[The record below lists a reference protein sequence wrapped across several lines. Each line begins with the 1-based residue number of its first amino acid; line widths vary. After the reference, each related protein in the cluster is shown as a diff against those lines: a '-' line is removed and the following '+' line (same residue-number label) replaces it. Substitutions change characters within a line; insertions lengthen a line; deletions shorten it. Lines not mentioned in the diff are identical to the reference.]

1 MTRLTFT
8 NVVPARTLL
17 TSGNNLYY
25 TVGNIGIGTSTPST
39 GLDVN
44 STARITGNTTICGTL
59 YVREI
64 SGVTFE
70 GLSTQWSNSATPNK
84 IYYNGNVGLGTSTP
98 LYPLDVSGVA
108 RIKGT
113 LSVDNLAVNDVA
125 VFDLS
130 GINDYIAFGD
140 NSMYINTALNR
151 VSIGKSNPTVALD
164 VNGVVKSTMYGF
176 HASRITSEVVCTS
189 GNIINGYNNVLH
201 NLTTTSSYGYNS
213 STGYFTAPVSGY
225 YFFNASIC
233 VSGINN
239 GFTIRKNAVTSGSGT
254 AYGGHWNGATTTNTD
269 MNMFASASAFIQLN
283 IGETVSLWSSGGKL
297 STTNGGNYFTG
308 YLINC
313 S

>member
-25 TVGNIGIGTSTPST
+25 TAGNIGIGTSNPTT

-44 STARITGNTTICGTL
+44 STARIIGNTTICGTL
-59 YVREI
+59 FVKDI

-70 GLSTQWSNSATPNK
+70 GLSTQWSNSATSNK
-84 IYYNGNVGLGTSTP
+84 IYYNGNVGLGTTNP
-98 LYPLDVSGVA
+98 LYPLDISGVA

-113 LSVDNLAVNDVA
+113 LSVDNLAVNDVT

-176 HASRITSEVVCTS
+176 HVSRTGTDISCIS
-189 GNIINGYNNVLH
+189 GGIINGYNNVLH
-201 NLTTTSSYGYNS
+201 NLTSSASYGYNS
-213 STGYFTAPVSGY
+213 TTGFFTAPVSGY
-225 YFFNASIC
+225 YFFSANIC
-233 VSGINN
+233 VSGVNN
-239 GFTIRKNAVTSGSGT
+239 GFSIRKNAISATSGT
-254 AYGGHWNGATTTNTD
+254 AYGGHWNGATTLNTD
-269 MNMFASASAFIQLN
+269 MNMFGSASAFIQLTM
-283 IGETVSLWSSGGKL
+283 GDTVSLWSSGGKL